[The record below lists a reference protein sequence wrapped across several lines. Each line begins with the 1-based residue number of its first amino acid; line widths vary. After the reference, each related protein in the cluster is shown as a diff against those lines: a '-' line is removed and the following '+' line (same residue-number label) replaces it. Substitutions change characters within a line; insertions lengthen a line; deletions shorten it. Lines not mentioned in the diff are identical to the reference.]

1 MSEQDKKIE
10 TLDENDT
17 AILNNRGWHLVDL
30 YRSREGGD
38 GSTAHNKAM
47 EKALT
52 VKREVGIRTVVKEG
66 VTYFE
71 VWEHW

>member
-1 MSEQDKKIE
+1 MPKDKNDIA

-17 AILNNRGWHLVDL
+17 AILNRRGWHLVDL
-30 YRSREGGD
+30 YRSRDGGD

-47 EKALT
+47 EKALAS
-52 VKREVGIRTVVKEG
+52 KRNVGIRRVVKSG
-66 VTYFE
+66 ITYYE